1 MEQLLVFHYL
11 KLMNKEIL
19 VIDDNPDIRSLVSSI
34 LKEQNFVVRTAA
46 NYDQAVFEVNKKLPD
61 LAIIDIKLDKA
72 DKDGIDL
79 LKLVMRKDKLT
90 PVIMISGHATVQ
102 VAVEATRLGAYE
114 FIEKP
119 FSKEKILSYVNRA
132 LESSELKKEKDLL
145 ENKLFH
151 SFELIGKSPSILK
164 VKKIIEKLSTSDSR
178 VLISGATGTGKELV
192 ARKIHKN
199 STRSKEPFV
208 IINAALLKEST
219 YEKELFGEEL
229 DDGTISSGALER
241 ANKGTLLIDEVS
253 EIPYETQ
260 ANVLRVLID
269 QKFKRLN
276 GSKDISVNIRLISS
290 TSKNLLELVKL
301 KKFREDLFH
310 RLNVM
315 PIQLSS
321 LASRTEDIPLLIEY
335 FKKKLSDIN
344 GVQET
349 KIDLKNDNFY
359 TYNWPGNVR
368 ELRNLVERITILS
381 ANETDRNVD
390 KYIEDILNPSS
401 TVENNKSILEKSFTS
416 PLKEARKHFEKEYL
430 TTQLKK
436 NHGNISKTAD
446 FIGMERSALHR
457 KLKELGIKGI
467 N

>member
-1 MEQLLVFHYL
+1 MH
-11 KLMNKEIL
+11 KEIL

-34 LKEQNFVVRTAA
+34 LIDQNFRVRTAA
-46 NYDQAVFEVNKKLPD
+46 NYDQAVFEINKKLPD
-61 LAIIDIKLDKA
+61 LAIIDIKLDKV

-79 LKLVMRKDKLT
+79 LKLVIKNNKLI

-102 VAVEATRLGAYE
+102 IAVEATRLGAYE

-119 FSKEKILSYVNRA
+119 FSKEKILNYVNRA
-132 LESSELKKEKDLL
+132 LESSALKKERDLI

-151 SFELIGKSPSILK
+151 SFDLIGKSPSIMR
-164 VKKIIEKLSTSDSR
+164 VKKIIEKLSTSESR
-178 VLISGATGTGKELV
+178 VLISGQTGTGKELV

-199 STRSKEPFV
+199 SLRSKEPFV
-208 IINAALLKEST
+208 IINAALLKENT
-219 YEKELFGEEL
+219 YEKELFGEEF
-229 DDGTISSGALER
+229 DDGNISFGALER

-253 EIPYETQ
+253 EIPYQTQ

-276 GSKDISVNIRLISS
+276 GSKDIHVNIRLISS
-290 TSKNLLELVKL
+290 TSKDLQDLVKTN
-301 KKFREDLFH
+301 KFREDLFH
-310 RLNVM
+310 RLNVI
-315 PIQLSS
+315 PIELNS
-321 LASRTEDIPLLIEY
+321 LTSRTEDIPLLIEY
-335 FKKKLSDIN
+335 FKEKLSEIN
-344 GVQET
+344 GVQIP
-349 KIDLKNDNFY
+349 KIDMDNDNLY

-381 ANETDRNVD
+381 SNETKSNIN
-390 KYIEDILNPSS
+390 KLIGDILNPSLS
-401 TVENNKSILEKSFTS
+401 DHISNDILEKSFSS
-416 PLKEARKHFEKEYL
+416 PLKEARKNFEKEYL
-430 TTQLKK
+430 TTQLKR

>member
-1 MEQLLVFHYL
+1 MH
-11 KLMNKEIL
+11 KEIL
-19 VIDDNPDIRSLVSSI
+19 VIDDNPDIRLLVSNI
-34 LKEQNFVVRTAA
+34 LKDQKYEVRAAA
-46 NYDQAVFEVNKKLPD
+46 NYDQAIFEINKKLPD
-61 LAIIDIKLDKA
+61 LAIIDIKLDKP

-79 LKLVMRKDKLT
+79 LKYINKKEKST

-102 VAVEATRLGAYE
+102 IAVEAIRLGAYE

-119 FSKEKILSYVNRA
+119 FTKEKIINYVNRA
-132 LESSELKKEKDLL
+132 LESSTLKKEKDII

-151 SFELIGKSPSILK
+151 SFDLIGKSGSIVK
-164 VKKIIEKLSTSDSR
+164 VRKIIEKLSTTESR
-178 VLISGATGTGKELV
+178 ILITGPTGTGKELV

-199 STRSKEPFV
+199 SNRSKQPFI
-208 IINAALLKEST
+208 IINAALLKENA

-229 DDGTISSGALER
+229 EDGSISFGALER
-241 ANKGTLLIDEVS
+241 ANNGTLLIDEVS

-276 GSKDISVNIRLISS
+276 GSKDINVNIRLISS
-290 TSKNLLELVKL
+290 TSKNLNELVNIN
-301 KKFREDLFH
+301 KFREDLFH

-315 PIQLSS
+315 PIELTS
-321 LASRTEDIPLLIEY
+321 LNSRTEDIPLLIEY
-335 FKKKLSDIN
+335 FKEKLSEIN
-344 GVQET
+344 GVQQPD
-349 KIDLKNDNFY
+349 IDINNDNLY

-381 ANETDRNVD
+381 ANESKENIN
-390 KYIEDILNPSS
+390 KIIEDILNPSLKS
-401 TVENNKSILEKSFTS
+401 KSDNNILEKSFSS
-416 PLKEARKHFEKEYL
+416 PLKEAREHFEKEYL
-430 TTQLKK
+430 ITQLKK

-457 KLKELGIKGI
+457 KLKSLGIKGI